1 MAGWLRLLIVMIL
14 LPGCGSRGHQELLES
29 RLRAQEEQLA
39 MLETQLSTNLQ
50 ELAYARK
57 ENQTLQ
63 ERLDASSPGSTAFVS
78 AQSRVEKIVIDP
90 LYTGLNRVNNKRTLV
105 LFFTPQDGLEKPVKL
120 PGDVTIQL
128 RRADQSESSPPLEQW
143 DLTSQSCIKYW
154 QDGFIKSGFL
164 FQVEPT
170 TDLSQMDQIS
180 LKLLFATSPSQV
192 LEAKLLVK
200 TNTATESFPG
210 GLSAQTTTPNPKTAV
225 VDSAT
230 AESEAGTAK
239 VEPASFKTE
248 SNSSMPEWAN
258 IPGDLKP
265 VEGQPRLEPLPETTR
280 EKKPTVTSD
289 NWTDESTPV
298 WR

>member
-14 LPGCGSRGHQELLES
+14 LSGCGSRGHQELLES

-39 MLETQLSTNLQ
+39 TLQTQLSTNRQ

-63 ERLDASSPGSTAFVS
+63 ERLDASEPGSTAFVS

-105 LFFTPQDGLEKPVKL
+105 LFFTPLDGLGKAVKL

-128 RRADQSESSPPLEQW
+128 RRADQPESSPPLEQW

-154 QDGFIKSGFL
+154 QDGFLKSGFL

-170 TDLSQMDQIS
+170 TELSQIDQIS
-180 LKLLFATSPSQV
+180 LKLFFATSPSQV
-192 LEAKLLVK
+192 LEAKQLVK

-210 GLSAQTTTPNPKTAV
+210 GLSAQAPTPVPKTAV
-225 VDSAT
+225 VDWAT
-230 AESEAGTAK
+230 AESEIGSAK
-239 VEPASFKTE
+239 VEPASHKTE
-248 SNSSMPEWAN
+248 SNTGMPEWAHTS
-258 IPGDLKP
+258 GDLKP
-265 VEGQPRLEPLPETTR
+265 IEGQPKLEPLPETTR